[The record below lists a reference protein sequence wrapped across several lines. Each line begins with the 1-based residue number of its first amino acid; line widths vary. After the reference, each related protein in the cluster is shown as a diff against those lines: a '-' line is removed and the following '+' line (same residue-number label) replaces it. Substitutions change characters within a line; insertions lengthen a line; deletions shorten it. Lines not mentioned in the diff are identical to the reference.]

1 MKKVILL
8 LTTIVSLISC
18 QFTEEL
24 YINENGSGKMSVKFD
39 GSSAMQMMA
48 AKFKEDS
55 SDKKEV
61 KLDTIFDFKEL
72 LTEMKDS
79 IATLP
84 KEQQQRLK
92 ALENF
97 KMHMLMDPEALKM
110 DFDMFT
116 DFNSLN
122 ELDNLFSNFQK
133 GASLV
138 KTKNKLLNSKNSPAV
153 GNSKS
158 EKKPSSKVE
167 YSFTKNVFKRATTI
181 LDKEKLKREKDSLAP
196 MQAFLGTSKYTLK
209 YHFPKRI
216 KKTSS
221 EKALFS
227 QDGKTLTLETS
238 FIEYMANPKSL
249 DIEVELEN

>member
-1 MKKVILL
+1 
-8 LTTIVSLISC
+8 
-18 QFTEEL
+18 
-24 YINENGSGKMSVKFD
+24 VKFD
-39 GSSAMQMMA
+39 GSGAMQMMA

-61 KLDTIFDFKEL
+61 KLDTVFDFKEL

-196 MQAFLGTSKYTLK
+196 MQA
-209 YHFPKRI
+209 
-216 KKTSS
+216 
-221 EKALFS
+221 
-227 QDGKTLTLETS
+227 
-238 FIEYMANPKSL
+238 
-249 DIEVELEN
+249 